1 MAEMNQTA
9 LMDKI
14 RALSFALVETNLFLD
29 GHPRNRAALRYFQR
43 QKTELNRL
51 VKEYEQ
57 RFCPMTA
64 MGVQSENEW
73 NWVTCPWPWQSE
85 QEAAEGYMPPV
96 AEGEEE
102 E

>member
-1 MAEMNQTA
+1 
-9 LMDKI
+9 
-14 RALSFALVETNLFLD
+14 
-29 GHPRNRAALRYFQR
+29 
-43 QKTELNRL
+43 
-51 VKEYEQ
+51 
-57 RFCPMTA
+57 MTA